1 MKEGLIL
8 VKLLAKYLLDQP
20 THFLAQMSD
29 NPVQNLFK
37 VFQLFLNRNY
47 FLRYYFKLI
56 RYL

>member
-29 NPVQNLFK
+29 NPVQNLFQS
-37 VFQLFLNRNY
+37 VSVVSE
-47 FLRYYFKLI
+47 
-56 RYL
+56 